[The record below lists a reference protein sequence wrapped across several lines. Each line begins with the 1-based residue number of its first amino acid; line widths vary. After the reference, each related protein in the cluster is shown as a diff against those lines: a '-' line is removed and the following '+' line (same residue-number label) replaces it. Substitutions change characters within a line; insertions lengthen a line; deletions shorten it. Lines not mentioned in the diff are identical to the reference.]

1 MLKLPFPNPLLF
13 WLMIF
18 LAATIINFSPL
29 SNAEDA
35 AKPLT
40 VKWLGQA
47 CLYIQAP
54 DGTRIVT
61 DPYGPGLP
69 YAPPAVEA
77 DLVTISHSH
86 SDHNA
91 PDRVKGTPMVINT
104 ITATPKTVGMVT
116 VTGFPS
122 FHDDVQGA
130 KRGPNIIFQFT
141 IGNYRIVHLGD
152 LGAIP
157 APEVIQALKGADL
170 VFAPVGEVFTMPVE
184 EVVALTEMIQAKTV
198 VPMHYS
204 IAKDKP
210 LFGLLTVDKYLN
222 TLKPGTKVR
231 NADHLVVEN
240 GFPNEVVVLATWK
253 PE

>member
-1 MLKLPFPNPLLF
+1 MLKHLVPNHLLF

-29 SNAEDA
+29 SNADDA

-40 VKWLGQA
+40 IKWLGQA

-77 DLVTISHSH
+77 DLVTLSHSP
-86 SDHNA
+86 SEHNA

-157 APEVIQALKGADL
+157 ALEVIQALKGADL

-184 EVVALTEMIQAKTV
+184 QVVALTEMIQAKTV

-222 TLKPGTKVR
+222 TLKSGTKVR
-231 NADHLVVEN
+231 HADQLVVEN
-240 GFPNEVVVLATWK
+240 GFANEVVVLATWK